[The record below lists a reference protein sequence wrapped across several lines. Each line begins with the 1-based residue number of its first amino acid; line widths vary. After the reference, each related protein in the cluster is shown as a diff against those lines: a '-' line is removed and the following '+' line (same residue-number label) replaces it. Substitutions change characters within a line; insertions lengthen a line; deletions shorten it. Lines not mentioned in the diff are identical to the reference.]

1 MKGRTTVNATETQ
14 NPRAKKHERLIG
26 RRQRLLAK
34 FEHATETSQRRRM
47 QRLHRELQHL
57 AECLAILEGRSSRPR
72 FVVSS
77 MFLEQCFRQLT
88 ADEREQF
95 FFITGAE
102 VDGVG
107 VLDQKVEFAHER
119 RTVMGVT
126 GNQSA
131 THRVLIRLE
140 QFRHRLLGHFHSHP
154 GQGADATRPSGT
166 DEAYQ
171 RRLETAGYPT
181 VAAIFSRDGFVRF
194 FRLAGEFEL
203 DVHGEGVEDLG
214 KHTYRLTSVDARR

>member
-1 MKGRTTVNATETQ
+1 MHR
-14 NPRAKKHERLIG
+14 I
-26 RRQRLLAK
+26 
-34 FEHATETSQRRRM
+34 
-47 QRLHRELQHL
+47 HRELQHL
-57 AECLAILEGRSSRPR
+57 AEWLAILEGKSSRPR

-88 ADEREQF
+88 TDEREQF

-131 THRVLIRLE
+131 AHRMLIRLE
-140 QFRHRLLGHFHSHP
+140 QFRHRRLGHFHSHP
-154 GQGADATRPSGT
+154 GKGADATHPSGT
-166 DEAYQ
+166 DEAFQ
-171 RRLETAGYPT
+171 RRLETAGDIPRSPRSS
-181 VAAIFSRDGFVRF
+181 AATASCGS
-194 FRLAGEFEL
+194 
-203 DVHGEGVEDLG
+203 
-214 KHTYRLTSVDARR
+214 SV